1 MIGKYRWLICG
12 LLFAA
17 TTINYVDRQVLSLLK
32 PLLEHR
38 FGWSEKD
45 YSYLVIVFQA
55 CYALGFV
62 SFGKLIDRLGTR
74 LGYALCMAVWSL
86 ASIGHALVG
95 GMASFAVVRGM
106 LGFGEAG
113 NFPSALKSVSEWFP
127 ARERSLAVGI
137 VTAGTSIGAI
147 MAPATVPWLAATYG
161 WQAAFIVTGL
171 SGFGWLGLWF
181 YLYRLPEETRA
192 LSPDELRYIRQD
204 RRDSDGPEF
213 RGRWVDLLKVRATWA
228 FAVGKFMTD
237 PIWFFILFW
246 LPSYFSDRYHLNLKH
261 LGLPLMAVYC
271 ATSVGSVGGGW
282 LSSFLIGRGWSVMA
296 ARRITMLIMAVM
308 VVPLAFSAQIH
319 GMWMMVGLLSL
330 AAAAHQGWSA
340 NIYSIP
346 ADHFPKEMIAS
357 VQGIGGLAGSIGGMI
372 FPLGVG
378 VLLDH
383 YRQAGH
389 IDMGYAI
396 LFAVCGSAYILA
408 WIVIQIL
415 NGQGLFPRNCL
426 AGWRRRMPR
435 RRHAVSGA

>member
-1 MIGKYRWLICG
+1 MIGRYRWLICS

-32 PLLEHR
+32 PLLEHK
-38 FGWSEKD
+38 FAWSEKD

-74 LGYALCMAVWSL
+74 LGYALCMLVWSV
-86 ASIGHALVG
+86 ASIGHAFVG
-95 GMASFAVVRGM
+95 GMASFAVVRGL

-147 MAPATVPWLAATYG
+147 MAPATVPWLAAQYG
-161 WQAAFIVTGL
+161 WQVAFIATGL
-171 SGFGWLGLWF
+171 SGFVWLAVWWGV
-181 YLYRLPEETRA
+181 YRLPEETRA

-204 RRDSDGPEF
+204 RRDSDGPAF
-213 RGRWVDLLKVRATWA
+213 GGRWMDLLKVRATWA
-228 FAVGKFMTD
+228 FAIGKFMTD

-246 LPSYFSDRYHLNLKH
+246 LPSYFSDRYHLNLQH
-261 LGLPLMAVYC
+261 LGLPLMVVYC

-282 LSSFLIGRGWSVMA
+282 LSSFLIGRGWRVMA
-296 ARRITMLIMAVM
+296 ARRLTMLIMAAM

-346 ADHFPKEMIAS
+346 ADHFPREMIAS

-372 FPLGVG
+372 FPFGVG
-378 VLLDH
+378 LLLDH
-383 YRQAGH
+383 YRH
-389 IDMGYAI
+389 LNDINMGYSI

-408 WIVIQIL
+408 WLIIQIL
-415 NGQGLFPRNCL
+415 NGRDLFPRNCL
-426 AGWRRRMPR
+426 AGWRKRMPR